1 MSQSMFVYMENHL
14 LMLWQF
20 ANIPGVHDWHTYNC
34 PDTPS
39 RPMNNV
45 HAITYRHKQ
54 QLVVWRVFSLNPT
67 FFIIYYMKCL
77 LIYVSVQ
84 YKPRRNILTWLWMDI
99 TYPFLLISLIK
110 HYIRNIVVFEW
121 IPCFLCQ
128 VYISPLRVGGK
139 SFIVI
144 QDAVPECHYLIVS
157 RKKNQDS
164 TWRPTDKISHSGNP
178 EISKSSSYAVKI
190 QICAEAHHHCWW
202 SRYYAA
208 APWWGPGPPTH
219 HQSCGGRVWVAPG
232 LQCLALHCH
241 TAAEWTRPGRSPPP
255 KDYTVNKNVATS
267 WSGVQHIYQFIN
279 LIQKYS
285 NLKKKKNKRMMHL
298 FNEHSSQTLF
308 WKELLYKSLVK
319 LPYLSIRTKK

>member
-67 FFIIYYMKCL
+67 FFIIYYRKCL

-99 TYPFLLISLIK
+99 TYPFLLILLIK

-121 IPCFLCQ
+121 IPCYSK
-128 VYISPLRVGGK
+128 YIFHLSEWVENL
-139 SFIVI
+139 
-144 QDAVPECHYLIVS
+144 L
-157 RKKNQDS
+157 
-164 TWRPTDKISHSGNP
+164 
-178 EISKSSSYAVKI
+178 SSYRMRSLSVTISSYPGRKI
-190 QICAEAHHHCWW
+190 RTAPEDQQIKSHIQVILKYQNQAAMLLK
-202 SRYYAA
+202 SRYVLRLTITA
-208 APWWGPGPPTH
+208 
-219 HQSCGGRVWVAPG
+219 GGADIM
-232 LQCLALHCH
+232 QQLHD
-241 TAAEWTRPGRSPPP
+241 E
-255 KDYTVNKNVATS
+255 V
-267 WSGVQHIYQFIN
+267 
-279 LIQKYS
+279 
-285 NLKKKKNKRMMHL
+285 
-298 FNEHSSQTLF
+298 
-308 WKELLYKSLVK
+308 
-319 LPYLSIRTKK
+319 